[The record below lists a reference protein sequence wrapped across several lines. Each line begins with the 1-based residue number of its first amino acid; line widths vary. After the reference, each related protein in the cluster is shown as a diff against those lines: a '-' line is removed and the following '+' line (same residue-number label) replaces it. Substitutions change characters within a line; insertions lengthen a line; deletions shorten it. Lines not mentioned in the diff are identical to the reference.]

1 VLRHDPATDPGIPL
15 GSVVG
20 IAATA
25 AIPIDLGSLAFTL
38 RTTINAGARWAI
50 KAITGAKVESRGL
63 EDTGRRI
70 RFEPSLSVTQTL
82 ISTIAGILAGSWALA
97 ILQQAALILPTLEFA
112 FELVLPFALLGLLAG
127 IFGRGKQKPA
137 A

>member
-1 VLRHDPATDPGIPL
+1 M
-15 GSVVG
+15 
-20 IAATA
+20 
-25 AIPIDLGSLAFTL
+25 
-38 RTTINAGARWAI
+38 
-50 KAITGAKVESRGL
+50 ESRGP

-97 ILQQAALILPTLEFA
+97 TLQQAALILPTLEFA
-112 FELVLPFALLGLLAG
+112 FELVLPFALLSLLAG

>member
-1 VLRHDPATDPGIPL
+1 MTISL
-15 GSVVG
+15 GSM
-20 IAATA
+20 
-25 AIPIDLGSLAFTL
+25 AFTL

-50 KAITGAKVESRGL
+50 KAVTGAKVESRGA

-70 RFEPSLSVTQTL
+70 RIKPSLSITQTL
-82 ISTIAGILAGSWALA
+82 TGTVGGILAGGVALTT
-97 ILQQAALILPTLEFA
+97 LQQTALSPPILELA

-127 IFGRGKQKPA
+127 LFVRGKQQPA